1 MAEEEYNKG
10 GYESLVWIRDK
21 DGKEYACT
29 AAALKGNIKT
39 KEELTEEE
47 RELARFYLTRIG
59 DLQAFFQFAQ
69 LALQT
74 VLGSD
79 EDLDFSDITK
89 IELG

>member
-39 KEELTEEE
+39 KDQLTEEE
-47 RELARFYLTRIG
+47 RANCMYVS
-59 DLQAFFQFAQ
+59 Q
-69 LALQT
+69 LVGT
-74 VLGSD
+74 
-79 EDLDFSDITK
+79 ERW
-89 IELG
+89 